1 MRVWNTRLQI
11 DASNTLSGYPVVGKD
26 AIDICGIQFWKLPCR
41 VNHLVYVRAALVVW
55 YLRSWTAVETNE
67 LAATANLLARA
78 SFLPISARH
87 KNDLR
92 SRSHKMSPHIEH
104 HQMRA
109 AMPPKAW
116 CFEWVVS

>member
-1 MRVWNTRLQI
+1 
-11 DASNTLSGYPVVGKD
+11 
-26 AIDICGIQFWKLPCR
+26 
-41 VNHLVYVRAALVVW
+41 
-55 YLRSWTAVETNE
+55 